1 MPLTT
6 VTIETPANSRV
17 KYHYDL
23 KADSFSVKKIL
34 PLGMVFPFDF
44 GFIAGT
50 TGEDGDPL
58 DAMVIAEFQ
67 TFPGC
72 RINCRLIGML
82 QAIQKEAGKPIRNDR
97 YFFIPDDSLVYR
109 HIKTIGH
116 LPAQI
121 IKELLV
127 FFVNYNKLEGKKF
140 TPLKVVGAVQS
151 RRMLKKQAPRKEKL

>member
-23 KADSFSVKKIL
+23 KTKSFSLKKIL

-50 TGEDGDPL
+50 TGQDGDPL

-72 RINCRLIGML
+72 QVNCRLIGML
-82 QAIQKEAGKPIRNDR
+82 QATQKEAGKTVRNDR
-97 YFFIPDDSLVYR
+97 FFFIPDDSLAYG

-151 RRMLKKQAPRKEKL
+151 RGMLKKQAPRKEKL